1 MFFSMFCCLC
11 FFEGAALAH
20 PTIVTLKLFCLPYI
34 GQRRMLIDI
43 YTCWFSGGLL
53 TYNRFIQG
61 GLLKCWSH
69 SSSFLFPFFFR
80 SRYFRPLFRCFNI
93 TYVQPSTGMSFFRGF
108 FPSKTQVDSHQDLP
122 QLAKNRENQPSAP
135 RLQLFFHWKD
145 DHRRSKV
152 LGMETFK

>member
-20 PTIVTLKLFCLPYI
+20 PTIVSLKLFCLPYI

-80 SRYFRPLFRCFNI
+80 SRYIRPLFRCFNI
-93 TYVQPSTGMSFFRGF
+93 PYVQPSTGMSFFKMVFSIKNAGGF
-108 FPSKTQVDSHQDLP
+108 ASRSTTIGQEPGKSTF
-122 QLAKNRENQPSAP
+122 SASVAIVFSLE
-135 RLQLFFHWKD
+135 R
-145 DHRRSKV
+145 
-152 LGMETFK
+152 